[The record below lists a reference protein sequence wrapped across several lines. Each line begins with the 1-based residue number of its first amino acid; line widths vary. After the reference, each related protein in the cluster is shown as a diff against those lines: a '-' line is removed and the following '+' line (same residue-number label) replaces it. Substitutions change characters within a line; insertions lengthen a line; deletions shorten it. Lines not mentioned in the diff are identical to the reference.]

1 MFEIIENVIKEGRY
15 NLTELLA
22 KIDTIWVQG
31 GLTDEEKTTLVQE
44 AQANA
49 ELAGSVDILEKIE
62 ELDAR
67 VRALEGAGG
76 DIAEYT
82 PGTWYYSGDKVSF
95 GDKNYVCIAPG
106 GQVCTWSPAE
116 YPAYWQE
123 IETGYTESAPDS
135 GAEETQDSGETEET
149 TA

>member
-1 MFEIIENVIKEGRY
+1 MFEIIKNVIKEGRY
-15 NLTELLA
+15 NLTELLV
-22 KIDTIWVQG
+22 KIDTLWVQG
-31 GLTDEEKTTLVQE
+31 SLTDEQKTELAQE

-49 ELAGSVDILEKIE
+49 DFGSSIDIIAKIE

-76 DIAEYT
+76 EIAEYT

-95 GDKNYVCIAPG
+95 GGKNYVCIAPG

-123 IETGYTESAPDS
+123 MEAGYTESVADS
-135 GAEETQDSGETEET
+135 GAEETQDGGETEET
-149 TA
+149 TV

>member
-1 MFEIIENVIKEGRY
+1 MFEIIRDVIKRRSY
-15 NLTELLA
+15 NLTGLLA

-123 IETGYTESAPDS
+123 IETGYTASAPDS

>member
-1 MFEIIENVIKEGRY
+1 MFEVIKNVIKEGRY
-15 NLTELLA
+15 NLTELLV
-22 KIDTIWVQG
+22 KIDTLWVQG
-31 GLTDEEKTTLVQE
+31 SLTDEQKATLAQE
-44 AQANA
+44 AQAGADFGNSIDV
-49 ELAGSVDILEKIE
+49 LAKIE

-76 DIAEYT
+76 EIAEYT

-95 GDKNYVCIAPG
+95 GGKKYVCIAPS

-123 IETGYTESAPDS
+123 MEAGYTKSTADS
-135 GAEETQDSGETEET
+135 GAEETQDGGETEET

>member
-1 MFEIIENVIKEGRY
+1 MFEVIKNVIKEGRY
-15 NLTELLA
+15 NLTELLV
-22 KIDTIWVQG
+22 KIDTLWVQG
-31 GLTDEEKTTLVQE
+31 SLTDEQKATLVQE
-44 AQANA
+44 AQAGADFGNSIDV
-49 ELAGSVDILEKIE
+49 LAKIE

-76 DIAEYT
+76 EIAEYT

-95 GDKNYVCIAPG
+95 GGKKYVCIAPS

-123 IETGYTESAPDS
+123 MEAGYTKSTADS
-135 GAEETQDSGETEET
+135 GAEETQDGGETEET

>member
-1 MFEIIENVIKEGRY
+1 MFEIIENVIKRRNY
-15 NLTELLA
+15 NLAGLLA

-95 GDKNYVCIAPG
+95 DGKNYVCIAPS

-123 IETGYTESAPDS
+123 MEAGYTESAADS
-135 GAEETQDSGETEET
+135 GAEGTTDSAGTEET

>member
-1 MFEIIENVIKEGRY
+1 MFEIIKNVIKEGRY
-15 NLTELLA
+15 NLTELLV
-22 KIDTIWVQG
+22 KIDTLWVQG
-31 GLTDEEKTTLVQE
+31 SLTDEQKTELAQE

-49 ELAGSVDILEKIE
+49 DFGSSIDIIAKIE

-76 DIAEYT
+76 EIAEYT

-95 GDKNYVCIAPG
+95 GGKNYVCIAPG

-123 IETGYTESAPDS
+123 MEAGYTESAADS
-135 GAEETQDSGETEET
+135 GAEGTTDGAGTEET
-149 TA
+149 V